1 MTCAGAAMLAALA
14 MVNSPLA
21 PLYELVH
28 HTPLA
33 VRVGE
38 FILEKP
44 LILWINEGLMVFF
57 FLLVALGI
65 VPLFAFFNAGVRF
78 IGLPSGE
85 LSAAI
90 ALGVALALAV
100 GKPVGILAVGWISER
115 LGLAQ
120 LPHGAHWPHLAGASF
135 LTGIGF
141 TMSLFFAGLAFG
153 TSDALGLAIALL
165 GVQTAALSGRRRG
178 FALGLQSSVANAGQ
192 ALGSVSA
199 GALFGSLGHG
209 ALPVLALAI
218 MPPALI
224 LVELNRRT
232 ARTCVNRTQ
241 SGRASVRG

>member
-1 MTCAGAAMLAALA
+1 MERSSSIPVWVEHPEKASGALTVAAMFAALA
-14 MVNSPLA
+14 MVNSPPA

-57 FLLVALGI
+57 FLLVALEIKREVLEGHLATPARI
-65 VPLFAFFNAGVRF
+65 A
-78 IGLPSGE
+78 LP
-85 LSAAI
+85 AAI

-135 LTGIGF
+135 LAGIGF

-153 TSDALGLAIALL
+153 TSDALALSAKIGVLAGSVAS
-165 GVQTAALSGRRRG
+165 AALGIA
-178 FALGLQSSVANAGQ
+178 FLAAVAADKTESFEHEKQ
-192 ALGSVSA
+192 TL
-199 GALFGSLGHG
+199 
-209 ALPVLALAI
+209 
-218 MPPALI
+218 
-224 LVELNRRT
+224 
-232 ARTCVNRTQ
+232 
-241 SGRASVRG
+241 